1 MQNRTDLSEGDSPLR
16 DYLYIYNDPVS
27 RYILASGIEF
37 RDIADRVGLDGG
49 LIVLMHDA
57 RIYPKYMS
65 YNRDCSVD
73 YVPRASIPELA
84 KEDIY
89 NWGDFCWVDYVGEDF
104 PTMPDRELAELAFF
118 EHRIKPLKRIVI
130 PSLGNKYLCYAH
142 DDGWLLQLYYSDWA
156 DILALIGDKYPQLD
170 FDKVR
175 RGETAYWVSGDTVEE
190 EEIDGDM
197 DSILNRR
204 FPVPRR
210 LRHDD

>member
-1 MQNRTDLSEGDSPLR
+1 MQNRTDLSEGDCALR

-27 RYILASGIEF
+27 QCIVASGIEF

-57 RIYPKYMS
+57 RIYPKYMLHDPDAS
-65 YNRDCSVD
+65 LD
-73 YVPRASIPELA
+73 YVPCPSIPELA

-104 PTMPDRELAELAFF
+104 PTMPDRELAQLAFF
-118 EHRIKPLKRIVI
+118 EHRIKPLERIVI
-130 PSLGNKYLCYAH
+130 PSLGNKYLCYVH
-142 DDGWLLQLYYSDWA
+142 DDGWFLQLYYSEWA
-156 DILALIGDKYPQLD
+156 GILALIADKYPHLD

-175 RGETAYWVSGDTVEE
+175 IGETAYWVSGNTVEE
-190 EEIDGDM
+190 EEIAGDI

-204 FPVPRR
+204 IT
-210 LRHDD
+210 